1 MSFYQTEFE
10 HLKVR
15 KEDNLL
21 WLTLN
26 NPSMSN
32 AITDEMIESLCQV
45 LSYADA
51 DNEVRVII
59 LTGEGK
65 SFCAG
70 GDIKAMKN
78 KTGMFAG
85 ESFELRNRYSK
96 GIQRIPRMIES
107 LQKPI
112 IAMVNGAAIGAGCDL
127 VAMCDLKVAS
137 NRANFGETFTKLG
150 LIPGDGGPFFLAR
163 TIGYSKAMEMYLT
176 GKIYSAQ
183 EALTM
188 GLVSS
193 LFEADELEQGAREL
207 ASMISANAP
216 AAVQFTKTAMKRAL
230 KDELEAHLNLMSAY
244 QGISQRT
251 ADHFEAIDAFLEKR
265 TPEFKGE

>member
-1 MSFYQTEFE
+1 MSFYQNEFQ
-10 HLKVR
+10 HIKVER
-15 KEDNLL
+15 EDHLL
-21 WLTLN
+21 WISLDN
-26 NPSMSN
+26 QSMSN
-32 AITDEMIESLCQV
+32 AISDEMILSLCDV
-45 LSYADA
+45 LNHADA
-51 DNEVRVII
+51 DGDVRVII
-59 LTGEGK
+59 LTGLGK

-96 GIQRIPRMIES
+96 GIQMIPRTIES

-127 VAMCDLKVAS
+127 VAMCDLKIAS
-137 NRANFGETFTKLG
+137 KKAKFGETFTKLG
-150 LIPGDGGPFFLAR
+150 LIPGDGGPYFLAR

-176 GKIYSAQ
+176 GKIYDAD
-183 EALTM
+183 EALNM

-193 LFEADELEQGAREL
+193 VVDHEKLEEETRSL
-207 ASMISANAP
+207 ANMIAANAP
-216 AAVQFTKTAMKRAL
+216 AAVQFTKTAMKRAQ

-265 TPEFKGE
+265 QPSFKGE